1 MFSAK
6 KLLSQIEGAF
16 KQSTPHAPQPGPGTI
31 APDASAEADLRQK
44 LAVAN
49 ERIANLEQRLKAA
62 TLYPGEPDYRSDYLV
77 VWQKS
82 VDHFMAN
89 PKFLRA
95 YKRGIESGHAVR
107 RPGSDSP
114 DIHIEWRVL
123 VCLWAAAHAAKLEGD
138 FVECGVNTGIY
149 SLAICDYLDFNKL
162 DKAFWLLDTFAGSPV
177 DQMTED
183 EVERYGDRK
192 KEQNARIYF
201 ECYDLVKSNFA
212 PWPRAHLVRGMIPD
226 TLSDVGAEK
235 VSYLSIDM
243 NFVAPERDA
252 LEFFWPKMVRGAVV
266 VFDDYGW
273 KDYRLQKD
281 AHDEW
286 AARNGVEILL
296 LPTGQGLL
304 IKP

>member
-1 MFSAK
+1 MFSVGK
-6 KLLSQIEGAF
+6 IISQIEGAF
-16 KQSTPHAPQPGPGTI
+16 KQPRQNDAPQ
-31 APDASAEADLRQK
+31 ASAGAQPAVTEADLRKQ
-44 LAVAN
+44 LAAAN
-49 ERIANLEQRLKAA
+49 ARIANLENRLKAV
-62 TLYPGEPDYRSDYLV
+62 TLYPGEPDYRNDYLA

-89 PKFLRA
+89 PRFLQA
-95 YKRGIESGHAVR
+95 YKRGVESGHAVR
-107 RPGSDSP
+107 RPGSTSQ
-114 DIHIEWRVL
+114 DIQIEWRVL
-123 VCLWAAAHAAKLEGD
+123 VCIWAAAHAANLEGD

-149 SLAICDYLDFNKL
+149 SIAICDYLDFNKL
-162 DKAFWLLDTFAGSPV
+162 DKNFWLLDTYEGSPV
-177 DQMTED
+177 EQMTGD
-183 EVERYGDRK
+183 ELERYGDRK

-201 ECYDLVKSNFA
+201 ECYDLAKSNFA
-212 PWPRAHLVRGMIPD
+212 AWPRALLVRGMIPD
-226 TLSDVGAEK
+226 TLGDVGAEK
-235 VSYLSIDM
+235 IAYLSIDM
-243 NFVAPERDA
+243 NFVAPERAA
-252 LEFFWPKMVRGAVV
+252 LEYFWPKMVRGGIV